1 MAKENGYHVHRID
14 ITKLVT
20 PVSSLLL
27 AQCDLKYFNQYRIS
41 SYSSLTYLSDNSV
54 ESAIRFLYITT
65 LKIKIQFYRIVVYF
79 LIIVRKSKLTCD
91 DPTVAGSIIYRL
103 LNLS

>member
-14 ITKLVT
+14 ITILVT
-20 PVSSLLL
+20 PVSSLMLTH
-27 AQCDLKYFNQYRIS
+27 CDLKYFNQYRIS